1 MKFPPS
7 TRTKDDA
14 NKELHEIDL
23 KINTELAK
31 LEILQR
37 DRSEAEVGFSLRE
50 ISSKKIEEDAKNDYG
65 ITIKEKVKTEEKL
78 KEINAEINLRNRAVI
93 SQNEIISKNK
103 IVISDL
109 EAKKRECEKQFLI
122 TEKEKKE
129 ISAQLDSNISEKQ
142 HELQLANH
150 NLHSANKKLVVIEEK
165 TKETRNEIREKEKI
179 IIQREIELEQKK
191 SDLRTISVRLHQKY
205 NKFINTI
212 EKKTINI

>member
-109 EAKKRECEKQFLI
+109 EAKKREYEKQFLT

-129 ISAQLDSNISEKQ
+129 ISAQLDLKISEKQ
-142 HELQLANH
+142 HELHLINH
-150 NLHSANKKLVVIEEK
+150 NLHSANKKLSTIEEK
-165 TKETRNEIREKEKI
+165 TKEIKKETREKEKI

-191 SDLRTISVRLHQKY
+191 SDLRTISVRLNKKY
-205 NKFINTI
+205 GQFINTI
-212 EKKTINI
+212 EKKTITI